1 MVRCFKAFIRFLRE
15 ISRRCLKQ
23 RRAAGYIGRMEVEC
37 DGSLGQSKEIRLK
50 QARQVKSSGMVA
62 LVSKHQ
68 RPGNRTGG
76 APSGSAGGREPEF
89 LAA

>member
-37 DGSLGQSKEIRLK
+37 DGSLGQSKEIRQK
-50 QARQVKSSGMVA
+50 Q
-62 LVSKHQ
+62 
-68 RPGNRTGG
+68 
-76 APSGSAGGREPEF
+76 
-89 LAA
+89 